1 MSKFVELTLPSGCRL
16 YNDVD
21 PAKVKIRTL
30 QGKDQKL
37 LAELNYDNFERKIL
51 ALLENVVQG
60 IKPED
65 LTVGDRLYILVWEAI
80 NSFGRSYPIQAVCE
94 HCGSP
99 VNVDVDLAQINSVEL
114 DPSYMEPYSVELRD
128 GHSIK
133 MRLYRVRDE
142 IKVADFEKAGKN
154 AFLYRL
160 GISLTDDRRNDIER
174 MMVLEES
181 DADDI
186 ARMRAFHTK
195 FEHGPK
201 MEYKYECPDCGGVG
215 LTPVPFRIDFILPVG
230 ETLKGYT
237 ADDVRPNVPSGD
249 VAS

>member
-1 MSKFVELTLPSGCRL
+1 MSKFVDLVLPSGCRL
-16 YNDVD
+16 YKDVD

-37 LAELNYDNFERKIL
+37 LAELSYDNFERKIL

-60 IKPED
+60 VKPEN
-65 LTVGDRLYILVWEAI
+65 LTTGDRLYILVWEAI
-80 NSFGRSYPIQAVCE
+80 NSFGRSYPVQAVCE
-94 HCGSP
+94 HCGSS
-99 VNVDVDLAQINSVEL
+99 VSVDVDLAQIDSAQL
-114 DPSYMEPYSVELRD
+114 DPSYEEPYPMKLRD
-128 GHSIK
+128 GRTIK

-142 IKVADFEKAGKN
+142 VKVADFEKSGKN
-154 AFLYRL
+154 AFLYKL
-160 GISLTDDRRNDIER
+160 GLSIVDDRHNDIER
-174 MMVLEES
+174 MMVLEEAE
-181 DADDI
+181 ADDI

-230 ETLKGYT
+230 EALKGYT
-237 ADDVRPNVPSGD
+237 ADDVRPDVSSGD
-249 VAS
+249 VAV